1 MSSYNAYTVYTVL
14 LYNVRY
20 YHAVIVHT
28 VSLYAMYIVTI
39 QCSYSVIKHTCDS
52 AQCHYIRVQYTVYI
66 ILYIIIIQR
75 DSAATQCQ
83 YISTCTLAVSVSLY
97 IVHCHYTAIH
107 ISICMLYSI
116 LYSVATNLYTVYN

>member
-1 MSSYNAYTVYTVL
+1 MRIQCHETVTVYTVL

-20 YHAVIVHT
+20 HHAVIVHT

-66 ILYIIIIQR
+66 ILYIIIIQC

-83 YISTCTLAVSVSLY
+83 YIYMYTGSVS
-97 IVHCHYTAIH
+97 ITIHCAL
-107 ISICMLYSI
+107 SLYSYTHI
-116 LYSVATNLYTVYN
+116 DMHVVQYIIQCSHRSIHSV